1 MVFVG
6 IMARI
11 LYFARLAEEL
21 GIRSEQ
27 IDLSED
33 CDTVAELVTMLQAR
47 GEPFESVFDGETRV
61 LVAINQ
67 EMSEAVAAISNS
79 DEIAFFPPVTGG

>member
-1 MVFVG
+1 
-6 IMARI
+6 MAEV

-21 GIRSEQ
+21 GLKSEQ
-27 IDLSED
+27 IDLSAE
-33 CDTVAELVTMLQAR
+33 CQTVADLVALLRAR
-47 GEPFESVFDGETRV
+47 GEPFDSTFDGKIQV

-67 EMSEAVAAISNS
+67 EMSELGADINNS

>member
-1 MVFVG
+1 
-6 IMARI
+6 MAEV

-21 GIRSEQ
+21 GMKSEQ
-27 IDLSED
+27 IDLSAR
-33 CDTVAELVTMLQAR
+33 CQTVADLVEILRSR
-47 GEPFESVFDGETRV
+47 GEPFDSTFDGKTQV

-67 EMSEAVAAISNS
+67 EMSEPSATISNI

>member
-1 MVFVG
+1 
-6 IMARI
+6 MAEV

-21 GIRSEQ
+21 GLKSEQ
-27 IDLSED
+27 IDLSAE
-33 CDTVAELVTMLQAR
+33 CQTVADLVALLRAR
-47 GEPFESVFDGETRV
+47 GEPFDGTFDGTTQV

-67 EMSEAVAAISNS
+67 EMSAETAEISNT

>member
-1 MVFVG
+1 
-6 IMARI
+6 MAEV

-21 GIRSEQ
+21 GLKSEQ
-27 IDLSED
+27 VDLSAE
-33 CDTVAELVTMLQAR
+33 CRTVADLVALLRAR
-47 GEPFESVFDGETRV
+47 GEPFDSTFDGTTQV

-67 EMSEAVAAISNS
+67 EMTAETAEISNS

>member
-1 MVFVG
+1 
-6 IMARI
+6 MAEV

-21 GIRSEQ
+21 GMNSEQ
-27 IDLSED
+27 IDLSAE
-33 CDTVAELVTMLQAR
+33 CHTVADLVALLRAR
-47 GEPFESVFDGETRV
+47 GEPFDSTFNGKTQV

-67 EMSEAVAAISNS
+67 EMSELGAGINNS

>member
-1 MVFVG
+1 
-6 IMARI
+6 MAEV

-21 GIRSEQ
+21 GMKSEQ
-27 IDLSED
+27 IDLSAK
-33 CDTVAELVTMLQAR
+33 CQTVADLVEVLRSR
-47 GEPFESVFDGETRV
+47 GKPFDSTFDGKTQV

-67 EMSEAVAAISNS
+67 EMSEPTAAISNT

>member
-1 MVFVG
+1 
-6 IMARI
+6 MAEV

-21 GIRSEQ
+21 GMKSEQ
-27 IDLSED
+27 IDLSAR
-33 CDTVAELVTMLQAR
+33 CQTVADLVEILRSR
-47 GEPFESVFDGETRV
+47 GEPFDSTFDGKTQV

-67 EMSEAVAAISNS
+67 EMSESTAAISNT